1 MSNQPPDKKTPPT
14 QFIHHERGEDFDIFR
29 TDGNSSTL
37 PGQHFAEGSSARR
50 NILDHSLIHSDDLL
64 SITGTTI
71 EALTKPLSLK
81 ERIAQAKIAQEE
93 ALKQM
98 HAVHDAAGPVIHHHL
113 IDAPGPVQERKITDI
128 FAYAPKQVTSTLEQQ
143 ESPIEARNVDS
154 GSGPLLEPTSIAKLD
169 LLERINK
176 VKAAQQ
182 EALNQ
187 FHAMNDLAGPSDQRA
202 MEDGLGPHQ
211 TRQWNDTHAS
221 FVAPPKFVHDQLDTR
236 AKENDIR
243 TGPIISHDAMID
255 ALSEKLDKARTA
267 EQEALHQIKAMQD
280 AQGPVQSQAT
290 LAVEGPLITT
300 LIAARQGPIQTPDM
314 HLDQHFEGNS
324 LGHSSSDGPI
334 ISDPSHHLNVQISK
348 ARSAQEQALGYLHAI
363 HDADGPIDNASSIRA
378 MGASDPR
385 LMVDAQGDANARSM
399 IDAQGAIDPRSMQ
412 DAIGPVVPRSLFDN
426 ALSSFSRAFF
436 HKESAA
442 PNTQESSPTKA
453 KESPANKTTTPV
465 AIDNSLNLQARTNT
479 MAERMA
485 KVKSDQLK
493 TMNDLDSL
501 EKNTAEQIK
510 RMEEKK

>member
-14 QFIHHERGEDFDIFR
+14 QFIHHERSEDFDVFR

-37 PGQHFAEGSSARR
+37 TGQHFAENSIGPR
-50 NILDHSLIHSDDLL
+50 NALDHQFTHHDDLL

-71 EALTKPLSLK
+71 EALTRPLSLK

-113 IDAPGPVQERKITDI
+113 IDAQGPTQERQITDI
-128 FAYAPKQVTSTLEQQ
+128 FAYAPTHNVPPIVQQ
-143 ESPIEARNVDS
+143 DSNIEERSYNS
-154 GSGPLLEPTSIAKLD
+154 GSGPILEPTNIAKLD
-169 LLERINK
+169 LLERIHQ

-187 FHAMNDLAGPSDQRA
+187 FHAMHDLAGPTDQRA

-236 AKENDIR
+236 VEENYLR

-255 ALSEKLDKARTA
+255 ALAEKLDKARTA

-280 AQGPVQSQAT
+280 AHGPVQSHAT
-290 LAVEGPLITT
+290 LAVEGPLITAPT
-300 LIAARQGPIQTPDM
+300 VARQGPIQAPDI
-314 HLDQHFEGNS
+314 HFNQQVEVHAS
-324 LGHSSSDGPI
+324 DRSPIDGPI
-334 ISDPSHHLNVQISK
+334 INDPSHHLNVQIIK
-348 ARSAQEQALGYLHAI
+348 AHSAQEQALGYLHAI
-363 HDADGPIDNASSIRA
+363 HDAEGPIDTASSVRA
-378 MGASDPR
+378 MGTTDPR
-385 LMVDAQGDANARSM
+385 LMADAQGDINARTM
-399 IDAQGAIDPRSMQ
+399 VDAQGAIDPRSMQ
-412 DAIGPVVPRSLFDN
+412 DAVGPVVPRSLFDN

-436 HKESAA
+436 HKEPAS
-442 PNTQESSPTKA
+442 PNTQESSSAKA
-453 KESPANKTTTPV
+453 KESPANKTTIPV
-465 AIDNSLNLQARTNT
+465 AIDDSLNLQARTNN

-485 KVKSDQLK
+485 KVRSDQLK

-501 EKNTAEQIK
+501 EKNTVEQIK

>member
-14 QFIHHERGEDFDIFR
+14 QFIHHERGEDFDVFR

-37 PGQHFAEGSSARR
+37 PGQHFAENSSSPR
-50 NILDHSLIHSDDLL
+50 NVLDHQFTHHDDLL
-64 SITGTTI
+64 SITGTTV
-71 EALTKPLSLK
+71 EALTRPLSLK

-113 IDAPGPVQERKITDI
+113 IDAQGPTQERQITDI
-128 FAYAPKQVTSTLEQQ
+128 FAYAPAHNVPPLDPQNSN
-143 ESPIEARNVDS
+143 IEERSYNS
-154 GSGPLLEPTSIAKLD
+154 GSGPILEPTNIAKLD
-169 LLERINK
+169 LLERIHQ

-187 FHAMNDLAGPSDQRA
+187 FHAMHDLAGPTDQRA

-236 AKENDIR
+236 AEENDIR

-280 AQGPVQSQAT
+280 AQGPIQSHAT
-290 LAVEGPLITT
+290 LAVEGPLITAPT
-300 LIAARQGPIQTPDM
+300 TARQGPIQTPDR
-314 HLDQHFEGNS
+314 HFNQQVEVHVS
-324 LGHSSSDGPI
+324 DRPPMDGPI
-334 ISDPSHHLNVQISK
+334 INDPSHHLNVQISK
-348 ARSAQEQALGYLHAI
+348 ARSAQEQALGYLYAI
-363 HDADGPIDNASSIRA
+363 HDAEGPIDTASSVRA
-378 MGASDPR
+378 MGTTDPR
-385 LMVDAQGDANARSM
+385 LMVDAQGDINARTM
-399 IDAQGAIDPRSMQ
+399 VDAQGAIDPRSMQ
-412 DAIGPVVPRSLFDN
+412 DAAGPVVPRSLFDN

-465 AIDNSLNLQARTNT
+465 AIDNSLNLQARTNN

-485 KVKSDQLK
+485 KVRSDQLK

-510 RMEEKK
+510 SMEEKK